1 MRFLALAVL
10 LLSAGAR
17 ADDGDPNSVPQ
28 TVEEQA
34 PTQTEDMR
42 RQIKDDPNLQA
53 ALAERI
59 LHSRIG
65 DTISGQ
71 TDGDKKREEIKA
83 WIKNDPNSA
92 ASIAVGLNHDDET
105 GSHAF
110 ENNIVK
116 SVGTSYRR
124 NDNVN
129 RGAMGVLKGAAKTSK
144 LMKLD
149 ENEKVGEEERREM
162 LKNLFEGKGSQGGKT
177 ITGSAPDG
185 KTTPQSGAAP
195 SASFATSFYDRL
207 SAGNIRGYSPQLM
220 AFQSALNQRRPP
232 GAPALI
238 ETGKLDYATLSYPAY
253 GLRFDLGN
261 LEERMR
267 RSRLAELATL
277 AGVQLTERD
286 LKDPNFEA
294 KLLAKVPAGKLN
306 KRFAERSAAIERA
319 RVALTAFEDAAA
331 RAKDPNQ
338 ISKAL
343 LVELSGK
350 QREAARWLTAASLEE
365 ELSRIEQEEGF
376 LTAELLALIDAVPA
390 AAPARENYK
399 RRGEDYKA
407 RLTKLK
413 ANATASL
420 EALRSDDWLTKI
432 ADIER
437 MTGENG
443 RLRGNL
449 SRDIS
454 DYRLVPLR
462 ISEAVLKQA
471 RWREILDDLLARY
484 AASTSY
490 GRAVASRRGKLSR
503 FLAIFGQV
511 ASGDIA
517 GAHLSLVNA
526 EGGRR

>member
-1 MRFLALAVL
+1 MKSLALAAL
-10 LLSAGAR
+10 LLGAAAR
-17 ADDGDPNSVPQ
+17 ADEGDPNSVPQ
-28 TVEEQA
+28 TVDEQA

-42 RQIKDDPNLQA
+42 RQLKEDPGLQA

-71 TDGDKKREEIKA
+71 TDGDKKREEILA
-83 WIKNDPNSA
+83 WIKGDPNSA
-92 ASIAVGLNHDDET
+92 ASIAVGLAKDDAS

-116 SVGTSYRR
+116 SVGTTYRR

-144 LMKLD
+144 LMKLG
-149 ENEKVGEEERREM
+149 ENENVGEEERRE
-162 LKNLFEGKGSQGGKT
+162 LLRNLFEGKSGQSGKT
-177 ITGSAPDG
+177 ITGSAPEG
-185 KTTPQSGAAP
+185 KTTPGSGAAP

-220 AFQSALNQRRPP
+220 SFQSALNQRRPP

-238 ETGKLDYATLSYPAY
+238 ETGKLDYATLAYPAY

-267 RSRLAELATL
+267 RARLADLATL

-286 LKDPNFEA
+286 LKDPGLEA
-294 KLLAKVPAGKLN
+294 KLLAKVPADKLN
-306 KRFAERSAAIERA
+306 KRFLSRAAAIEKARA
-319 RVALTAFEDAAA
+319 ALTAFEDAAA
-331 RAKDPNQ
+331 RSKDPNQ

-376 LTAELLALIDAVPA
+376 LTADLLALIDAVPA
-390 AAPARENYK
+390 PAPARENYK

-413 ANATASL
+413 SNCEASL
-420 EALRSDDWLTKI
+420 EALRSDDWTKKI
-432 ADIER
+432 SDIEK
-437 MTGENG
+437 MTGENS
-443 RLRGNL
+443 RLRGSL

-462 ISEAVLKQA
+462 VSEAVLKQP
-471 RWREILDDLLARY
+471 RWREFLDDLLARY

-490 GRAVASRRGKLSR
+490 GRAVVSRRGKLSR
-503 FLAIFGQV
+503 FLRIFGQV
-511 ASGDIA
+511 ASGDIE